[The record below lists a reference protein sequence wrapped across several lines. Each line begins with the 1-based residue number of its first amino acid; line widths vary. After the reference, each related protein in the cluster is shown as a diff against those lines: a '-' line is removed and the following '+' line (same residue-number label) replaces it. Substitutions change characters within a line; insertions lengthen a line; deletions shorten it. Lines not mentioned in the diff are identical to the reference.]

1 MCFEKI
7 LEVFSVANSKRYQ
20 TFNNRM
26 LHFDD
31 DIEYVDVLYASL
43 RKSLSILPEDAL
55 FQEIDSEKHPKLS
68 RYKVCDDNRL
78 LVFHHLKSTV
88 YSAYIKELYEEFT
101 MYLKGVMQ
109 DIYLTA
115 KISPDRIVGEHR
127 MTLSANDIL
136 KYAADGTI
144 ATVVI
149 DSIFQTLEN
158 ERSTISLI
166 TKVCKKLGLD
176 ADKSIVDTA
185 VYYLEIRHKLVH
197 TDGYADA
204 EFRTSHPTLRYTG
217 RNYID
222 LTYQS
227 ICDAKSAVFELVA
240 ALDRDAIEKG
250 LLFA

>member
-1 MCFEKI
+1 
-7 LEVFSVANSKRYQ
+7 
-20 TFNNRM
+20 M

-55 FQEIDSEKHPKLS
+55 FQEIDPEKHPKLS

-78 LVFHHLKSTV
+78 LVLHHLKSTV

-149 DSIFQTLEN
+149 DSIFQALEN

-185 VYYLEIRHKLVH
+185 VYYLEIRHKLVM
-197 TDGYADA
+197 
-204 EFRTSHPTLRYTG
+204 RT
-217 RNYID
+217 RNLGHRI
-222 LTYQS
+222 
-227 ICDAKSAVFELVA
+227 
-240 ALDRDAIEKG
+240 
-250 LLFA
+250 LLFVTLEEITSI